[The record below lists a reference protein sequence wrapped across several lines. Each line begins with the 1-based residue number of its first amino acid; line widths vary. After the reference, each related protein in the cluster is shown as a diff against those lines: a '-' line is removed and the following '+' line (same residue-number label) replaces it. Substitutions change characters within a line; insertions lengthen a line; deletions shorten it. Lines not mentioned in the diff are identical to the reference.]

1 MEPIRLVLADDHA
14 VVRAGLR
21 LLLDA
26 EEDFSVVAEAG
37 EIDTTKRMVAGAPA

>member
-1 MEPIRLVLADDHA
+1 MSDGDTVTIVLADDHE

-26 EEDFSVVAEAG
+26 GGRGVLWR
-37 EIDTTKRMVAGAPA
+37 DTAVS